1 MPTAALYAVCVL
13 VWGTTWFAITAQI
26 AALAPEVGVAVRF
39 GLAAVALLAWCGA
52 RGVALR
58 FTPRLQAL
66 FALQGLSG
74 LCAAYICIY
83 HAERFVVSGVVAVGY
98 AASPLIG
105 LVTARLFLGTPV
117 SRRVAAGGALGLVGV
132 ALIFAREFARVEAGA
147 SVAAGAALTAAAVL
161 LSSVSTTVAARYQ
174 REGVSG
180 WAPLAWAMVY
190 GAAGAALVALVA
202 GRSWQIAWSG
212 AFLASLAYLTLAGS
226 VVAFGAFYALV
237 HRIGPAR
244 AGYIGVLTPVV
255 ALVVSSLLEGFTW
268 SGETVLGVVLAI
280 AGQAVAIWP
289 ARAAPGQ
296 MARQPAGTESSASTG
311 A

>member
-26 AALAPEVGVAVRF
+26 AAVAPEVGVAVRF
-39 GLAAVALLAWCGA
+39 GLAAAALLGWCGL
-52 RGVALR
+52 RGIGLR
-58 FTPRLQAL
+58 FTGRQQGL

-105 LVTARLFLGTPV
+105 LVTARLFLGTPM
-117 SRRVAAGGALGLVGV
+117 SRRVALGGTLGLVGV
-132 ALIFAREFARVEAGA
+132 ALIFSHEFARVEGAAG
-147 SVAAGAALTAAAVL
+147 VAAGAALTAAAVL

-174 REGVSG
+174 REGISG
-180 WAPLAWAMVY
+180 WAPLAWAMAY
-190 GAAGAALVALVA
+190 GSAGSAIVAWLA
-202 GRSWQIAWSG
+202 GRSWQIAWGG
-212 AFLASLAYLTLAGS
+212 AFVASLAYLTLAGS

-244 AGYIGVLTPVV
+244 AGYIGVMTPVV
-255 ALVVSSLLEGFTW
+255 ALVVSSLLEGFAW
-268 SGETVLGVVLAI
+268 SAQTLLGVALAI
-280 AGQAVAIWP
+280 VGQAVAVWP
-289 ARAAPGQ
+289 
-296 MARQPAGTESSASTG
+296 ARQPAESSTTTG

>member
-26 AALAPEVGVAVRF
+26 AAVAPEVGVAVRF
-39 GLAAVALLAWCGA
+39 GLAAVALLAWCAG
-52 RGVALR
+52 RGIGLR
-58 FTPRLQAL
+58 FTLRHHAW

-74 LCAAYICIY
+74 LSAAYICIY

-105 LVTARLFLGTPV
+105 LVTARLFLGTPM
-117 SRRVAAGGALGLVGV
+117 SRRVALGGTLGLVGV
-132 ALIFAREFARVEAGA
+132 ALIFGHEFARVEGVAG
-147 SVAAGAALTAAAVL
+147 VAAGAALTAAAVL

-180 WAPLAWAMVY
+180 WAPLAWAMAY
-190 GAAGAALVALVA
+190 GAAGSALAAWFA
-202 GRSWQIAWSG
+202 GRSWQVVWSG
-212 AFLASLAYLTLAGS
+212 PFVASLAYLTLAGS
-226 VVAFGAFYALV
+226 IVAFGAFYALL

-244 AGYIGVLTPVV
+244 AGYIGVMTPVV
-255 ALVVSSLLEGFTW
+255 ALVVSSLLEGFIW
-268 SGETVLGVVLAI
+268 SGQTVLGVALAI
-280 AGQAVAIWP
+280 AGQAAAVWP
-289 ARAAPGQ
+289 V
-296 MARQPAGTESSASTG
+296 RQPTASSATTG